1 MRAHRPPCCVAST
14 HPLLPEQEWKNEDYI
29 CVAELF
35 DGEDADGMVELS
47 NISRFGKTAWDSTI
61 LTWLV
66 LQEIMYPTLVRA
78 TVQQFSCRN
87 DLWDGASR
95 SWLNADLEI
104 ACDSPE
110 HIAFMILFAVPTAA
124 LFIICGPV
132 GSVLA
137 LRRAVKQNGWSDDTT
152 LYRFAVLIGGYR
164 KETWYWSL
172 VVAARKL
179 LMAVISVAMSAAGTK
194 AQYVTAIIVIVAAL
208 AVQVHVRPF
217 VNEGLNFMED
227 CGLVV
232 LFMSMYLGLLFFWES
247 FDSAVLGGI
256 GDFIIVMNVFYVIW
270 LLRGLAINWLH
281 RNSTSVVSQCLL
293 PHEDT
298 RYFTALLFLLTPF
311 VLLWMVGARVAK
323 ACTIL
328 GTKILVVAYAKRRRR
343 LLAEAGYGK
352 DGKHKT
358 DAGWDAAARSAK
370 AKERHMQ
377 DRTHLHH
384 VKETAA
390 TKTAVATADPE

>member
-1 MRAHRPPCCVAST
+1 M
-14 HPLLPEQEWKNEDYI
+14 
-29 CVAELF
+29 
-35 DGEDADGMVELS
+35 ELS
-47 NISRFGKTAWDSTI
+47 NISRFGKSAWDSTI

-124 LFIICGPV
+124 FFIVGGPV

-208 AVQVHVRPF
+208 AIQVHSRPY
-217 VNEGLNFMED
+217 VNEDLNFMED

-247 FDSAVLGGI
+247 FSSAVLGGI
-256 GDFIIVMNVFYVIW
+256 GDFIIWMNVLYVIW

-281 RNSTSVVSQCLL
+281 RNSTSFLSFCLL
-293 PHEDT
+293 PLEGK
-298 RYFTALLFLLTPF
+298 RGFTLVLFLLTPC
-311 VLLWMVGARVAK
+311 VLLWMIGSRVAK
-323 ACTIL
+323 AF
-328 GTKILVVAYAKRRRR
+328 VFVRAKVCHAALAQRRRR

-352 DGKHKT
+352 DGKHKK
-358 DAGWDAAARSAK
+358 DAGWDAKARSAK
-370 AKERHMQ
+370 AKERHME
-377 DRTHLHH
+377 DRTHLQDHH
-384 VKETAA
+384 AGAA
-390 TKTAVATADPE
+390 ADPFGISHVNQGPALTETGAT